1 MPSSHQYDGFWGKA
15 RWLARFY
22 RPYLHLVVLLLLLT
36 PIHALVES
44 VVPRM
49 VGFTIDS
56 LRGQELPSG
65 GLAGTVVA
73 AGEAVGLEV
82 APTFAVAF
90 VCLGACAFML
100 YVLMQS
106 TRAWTNTRLEW
117 AFRQDAF
124 DRATEKGPDFYQ
136 RFRIGDLVT
145 RLTDDVAEKLS
156 WFSCSGIFRLY
167 EAMAKIAFVTA
178 MMIIIDPMLTLWTAG
193 PLPIL
198 IGIFIKGGMLLDRRY
213 AALQKRISG
222 VNERL
227 EACFSGIRVVKAYA
241 REQAQYEEF
250 SSIAGQR
257 RQAEIAT
264 VRAMTLIESLWHS
277 VWQFGA
283 VVVLLAGGWRVLHAG
298 LSLGELAAFLYYTVW
313 LVFPMFDVG
322 QFVVKSR
329 QSAVSIGRLLNLEL
343 MPPMV
348 RDEGTS
354 SLDVSAP
361 PSIRFRNVDFGFE
374 TSERKILDDIDLEI
388 GAGQTV
394 AIVGRVGCGKSW
406 LVNLLPRLA
415 DPVAGTVEIGGR
427 DVRELPLEVLRKT
440 VGYVPQEPSLFSDTI
455 KHNIE
460 FGRQDVD
467 ADTLDWALDISQF
480 RADVDRFPKGIDTLV
495 GTRGVA
501 LSGGQKQR
509 LALARALVGRP
520 KILIL
525 DDCTSALD
533 SKTETSLWHRLH
545 QVMPTLTTV
554 VITHRPETLRR
565 ADSICVL
572 HDGRIAE
579 IGTHEELISAGGEYA
594 TIYRKFELEEL
605 VD

>member
-1 MPSSHQYDGFWGKA
+1 MPSKQCYEGVLGKA

-22 RPYLHLVVLLLLLT
+22 RPYVHVVAMLLLLT
-36 PIHALVES
+36 PLQALVES

-56 LRGQELPSG
+56 LRGQTPSSS

-73 AGEAVGLEV
+73 VGQALGLEV
-82 APTFAVAF
+82 APSFAAAF
-90 VCLGACAFML
+90 TLLGACAFLL
-100 YVLMQS
+100 YALVQS
-106 TRAWTNTRLEW
+106 TRAWMNTRLEW

-145 RLTDDVAEKLS
+145 RLTDDVSEKLS
-156 WFSCSGIFRLY
+156 WFACSGIFRLY
-167 EAMAKIAFVTA
+167 EALAKITFVTA
-178 MMIIIDPMLTLWTAG
+178 MMIIIDPVLTLWTAG

-198 IGIFIKGGMLLDRRY
+198 IGIFIMGGTLLDRRY
-213 AALQKRISG
+213 AALQQRISD
-222 VNERL
+222 VNGRL
-227 EACFSGIRVVKAYA
+227 ESCFSGIRVVKAYA
-241 REQAQYEEF
+241 RERAQYQEF
-250 SSIAGQR
+250 SSIAAQR
-257 RQAEIAT
+257 REAEIAT
-264 VRAMTLIESLWHS
+264 VRATTLIESLWHS

-298 LSLGELAAFLYYTVW
+298 LTLGELAAFLYYTVW

-348 RDEGTS
+348 RDEGTG

-361 PSIRFRNVDFGFE
+361 PSIRFRNVDFGFAG
-374 TSERKILDDIDLEI
+374 SERKILDGIDLEI

-394 AIVGRVGCGKSW
+394 AIVGRVGAGKSW

-415 DPVAGTVEIGGR
+415 DPVAGTVEIAGR
-427 DVRELPLEVLRKT
+427 DVRELRLEDLRKT
-440 VGYVPQEPSLFSDTI
+440 VGFVPQEPSLFSDTI

-467 ADTLDWALDISQF
+467 AETLEWALDISQF
-480 RADVDRFPKGIDTLV
+480 RADIARFPMGVDTFV

-520 KILIL
+520 KILVL

-533 SKTETSLWHRLH
+533 SKTETSLWNRLH
-545 QVMPTLTTV
+545 EVMPTLTAV

-565 ADSICVL
+565 ADRICVL
-572 HDGRIAE
+572 RAGRIAE
-579 IGTHEELISAGGEYA
+579 IGTHAELIAAGGEYA
-594 TIYRKFELEEL
+594 TIYRKYELEEL